1 MVGWWNEGKGG
12 PPTLQFYLK
21 NYRPLNNNISHAN
34 YYQSLIVIDM
44 TRAGGV
50 MTDGQRQ
57 VTESY
62 SLLYLFHLSLH
73 LIASL
78 PQICVSVGVLSI
90 MKDNITA
97 SSASLTYMHHL
108 YYQLMQIHYSLLVCP
123 LNSTLTSVC
132 VICTCV
138 KHHRDSASIASLSCH
153 PLPYIH
159 HLSLSLSLSLSSI
172 ACE

>member
-1 MVGWWNEGKGG
+1 MVGRWNEGKGG

-21 NYRPLNNNISHAN
+21 NYRPLNNNITHGN
-34 YYQSLIVIDM
+34 YYQSLIVTDM

-90 MKDNITA
+90 TKDNITA

-108 YYQLMQIHYSLLVCP
+108 YYQLMQIHNSLLVCP
-123 LNSTLTSVC
+123 LNPTLTSVC
-132 VICTCV
+132 VICMCQTSWEQCQYCILILP
-138 KHHRDSASIASLSCH
+138 SFALH
-153 PLPYIH
+153 PS
-159 HLSLSLSLSLSSI
+159 SLSLSLSLSSI